1 MGVSERKD
9 ETDAQEAGAVCTA
22 RLSYRMVIKTFNSLK
37 VNLESHFARNSIP
50 TQQNSSSK
58 SS

>member
-22 RLSYRMVIKTFNSLK
+22 RLSYRMVIKTFNSSK
-37 VNLESHFARNSIP
+37 VNLESHFCKKFYPNTAE
-50 TQQNSSSK
+50 QQL
-58 SS
+58 